1 VYEIELS
8 LAADLP
14 ELITDQE
21 ITALKRRAAS
31 ANLKQQAKQ
40 TADSIKQ

>member
-1 VYEIELS
+1 MYEIELS

-14 ELITDQE
+14 DFITDQE

-31 ANLKQQAKQ
+31 ANLKLKARQ
-40 TADSIKQ
+40 TDDSIKE

>member
-1 VYEIELS
+1 MYEIELS

-14 ELITDQE
+14 DFITDQD

-31 ANLKQQAKQ
+31 ADLKLKARQ
-40 TADSIKQ
+40 TADSIKK